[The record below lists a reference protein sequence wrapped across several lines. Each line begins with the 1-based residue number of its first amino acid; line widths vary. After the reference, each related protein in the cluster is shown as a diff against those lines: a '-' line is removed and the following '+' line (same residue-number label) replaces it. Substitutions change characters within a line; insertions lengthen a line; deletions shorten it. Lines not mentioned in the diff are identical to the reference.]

1 MANDTSTN
9 GLISSSPP
17 SNDPADP
24 AANCNSHEP
33 ILFPNQPLLHQL
45 LKDLANL
52 FQALYWEPLPTD
64 IWVIQYAAGLKKG
77 DPMRDHMEKLLAFHH
92 QQSIHRLQDHQYIID
107 RLAYYLKL
115 ETWPTDDKAEPQVLM
130 AIKYDVIKEADKVVV
145 LQSKH
150 ICQQAEEVEREH
162 KKARLTDS

>member
-1 MANDTSTN
+1 
-9 GLISSSPP
+9 
-17 SNDPADP
+17 
-24 AANCNSHEP
+24 
-33 ILFPNQPLLHQL
+33 
-45 LKDLANL
+45 
-52 FQALYWEPLPTD
+52 
-64 IWVIQYAAGLKKG
+64 
-77 DPMRDHMEKLLAFHH
+77 MRDHMEKLSAFHH

-115 ETWPTDDKAEPQVLM
+115 ETWPMDNKAEPQVLM
-130 AIKYDVIKEADKVVV
+130 AIKYDVIKGVDKMVV